1 MVTEELQHCFS
12 GHAKPGMEGP
22 RLKVLYSI
30 VEQAAKLEIE
40 ISRELS
46 PFLVHQISP
55 GTIYLPEFQDDRSGT
70 VDSNDD
76 DDDDDDSDTDDT
88 DQEGEEEVAE
98 ELKDQV
104 NKVKEMKEAQRRNEF
119 TVGTALFPSVFR
131 WEFDSTGN
139 IVEPGIIVRKG
150 VVIAIRSETDHGYI
164 AAEAE
169 QAESS

>member
-55 GTIYLPEFQDDRSGT
+55 GTKYLPEHQDDRSGT
-70 VDSNDD
+70 VDSNDG
-76 DDDDDDSDTDDT
+76 DDDDSDTDDT

-104 NKVKEMKEAQRRNEF
+104 NKVKEMKEAQKRNEF
-119 TVGTALFPSVFR
+119 TVGTVLFPSVFR

-139 IVEPGIIVRKG
+139 IVVPGIIVRKG
-150 VVIAIRSETDHGYI
+150 VVIAIRSETDHDCI
-164 AAEAE
+164 PAEAE